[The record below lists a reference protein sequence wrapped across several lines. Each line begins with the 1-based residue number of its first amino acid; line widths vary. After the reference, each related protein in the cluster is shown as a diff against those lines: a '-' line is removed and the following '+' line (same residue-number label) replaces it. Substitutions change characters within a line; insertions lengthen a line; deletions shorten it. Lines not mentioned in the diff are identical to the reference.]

1 MNNSFIKKIDSVI
14 ETSNLKI
21 QEYQKQKYDISHIT
35 GEKIIK
41 KNPNSDEYK
50 SELEQYTYK
59 LLQIYNMIGR
69 FELYIE
75 RCEKYKLYLFSLE
88 SKDDLEIK
96 HNEFAFL
103 KILQEEYINY
113 IGSTIN
119 ELKQRKKIE
128 NKHDELNLEIEKLNN
143 RKNTIYKEFINSDMF
158 IDLERVYTSD
168 YLDFDI
174 EKVIN
179 RIYPNLSVKKGK
191 RK

>member
-1 MNNSFIKKIDSVI
+1 MNDSFIKKIDSAI
-14 ETSNLKI
+14 ETSNLRIKK
-21 QEYQKQKYDISHIT
+21 YQQQKYDISNIVR
-35 GEKIIK
+35 EKIIK

-103 KILQEEYINY
+103 KIVQEEYIDY

-143 RKNTIYKEFINSDMF
+143 RKNKIYSEFINSDMF
-158 IDLERVYTSD
+158 IDLERIYTSD

>member
-1 MNNSFIKKIDSVI
+1 MNDSFIKKIDSAI
-14 ETSNLKI
+14 ETSNLRIKK
-21 QEYQKQKYDISHIT
+21 YQQQKYDISNIVR
-35 GEKIIK
+35 EKIIK

-103 KILQEEYINY
+103 KIVQEEYIDY
-113 IGSTIN
+113 IGSIVN

-128 NKHDELNLEIEKLNN
+128 NKHDELNLEIKKLNN
-143 RKNTIYKEFINSDMF
+143 RKNKIYSEFINSDMF
-158 IDLERVYTSD
+158 IDLERIYTSD